1 MKKIIRL
8 TEEDLTR
15 LVKRVLEEQ
24 SNPLSDA
31 LSSAGEYLSGP
42 IKNVAKSLGL
52 SSEEPPMISHPK
64 LAKYSTEGNHVLSK
78 GGSTVKINQGDIWK
92 QVGFEASPFDYM
104 IHEKSGIA
112 FLCNPSDISKSRV
125 SDSKNLYNFSNSQL
139 LIKSLQSKFCKG
151 RSFNYDKYPS
161 VECIS
166 ALKSGREGFEGCD
179 RL

>member
-1 MKKIIRL
+1 MKKVIRL
-8 TEEDLTR
+8 TEADLTR

-24 SNPLSDA
+24 SNPLSNA
-31 LSSAGEYLSGP
+31 LSSAGEYLSTP
-42 IKNVAKSLGL
+42 IKNIAKGLGL
-52 SSEEPPMISHPK
+52 SSEEQPMTSHPK

-92 QVGFEASPFDYM
+92 QVGSQASTFDYM
-104 IHEKSGIA
+104 IHEKSGIV
-112 FLCNPSDISKSRV
+112 FLCNPSDISRARV
-125 SDSKNLYNFSNSQL
+125 SENKNLYNFSNSQS

-161 VECIS
+161 VECIA

>member
-104 IHEKSGIA
+104 IH
-112 FLCNPSDISKSRV
+112 
-125 SDSKNLYNFSNSQL
+125 
-139 LIKSLQSKFCKG
+139 
-151 RSFNYDKYPS
+151 
-161 VECIS
+161 
-166 ALKSGREGFEGCD
+166 
-179 RL
+179 